1 MSRWLNRRTLTI
13 VFLVIAVLLFAVF
26 ILPISLPLLFALI
39 TAIFL
44 EPLVKLTMNRLK
56 WSRKT
61 TVISVFISFMALLAV
76 LFYFSV
82 TQLFGKLI
90 EFTKSAPERFNTATG
105 VWIDIQD
112 KLFNYT
118 EGMPL
123 EAVEAIQN
131 EMNRLIESLRDSL
144 LSFVNYDTI
153 SGLLTGIPNFLV
165 GMIVYLIALFLFM
178 LDLPGLRL
186 TLFKHMTE
194 ATGEKM
200 RILLERIN
208 LVIFGFIKAQLL
220 VSLIILGISFIGLL
234 IIKPQYAI
242 VMSLVIWII
251 DLIPILGS
259 IIILAP
265 WSIYQFASGDVA
277 EGTKLAILAVI
288 LLIVRRTVEPK
299 VMGSQIGL
307 SPLATLIAMFI
318 GLKLFGFLG
327 LFAGPL
333 VVILY
338 NAAKEAGIIRL
349 QFKI

>member
-13 VFLVIAVLLFAVF
+13 FFLLVAAILFAVF
-26 ILPISLPLLFALI
+26 ILPVSLPLLFALI

-44 EPLVKLTMNRLK
+44 EPVVKLTLNRFK

-61 TVISVFISFMALLAV
+61 TVITVFISFMAMLLL
-76 LFYFSV
+76 LFYFSI

-90 EFTKSAPERFNTATG
+90 NFTKSAPEKFNAATG
-105 VWIDIQD
+105 AWIDMQD

-123 EAVEAIQN
+123 EVMEAIQN

-165 GMIVYLIALFLFM
+165 SSIVYLIALFLFM
-178 LDLPGLRL
+178 LELPALRL
-186 TLFKHMTE
+186 MIFKYMSDPTS
-194 ATGEKM
+194 EKVRLM
-200 RILLERIN
+200 LDRIN
-208 LVIFGFIKAQLL
+208 VVIFGFIKAQVL
-220 VSLIILGISFIGLL
+220 VSFIILGITFVGLL

-251 DLIPILGS
+251 DIIPILGS

-299 VMGSQIGL
+299 VMGAQIGL
-307 SPLATLIAMFI
+307 SPLATLVAMFI

-327 LFAGPL
+327 LFGGPL
-333 VVILY
+333 VVILF
-338 NAAKEAGIIRL
+338 NAAKEAGFIRL
-349 QFKI
+349 NFKI